1 MFFLFGQGRLSMS
14 RSQPAQAI
22 EFYRRAVAVQDQY
35 KNLHYVSHWEIGVA
49 QLALWDVAASLTNWR
64 VLAKD
69 ATVSGPPSSSSRQ
82 CRDLRGCAVVVEG
95 NVHIWRRRV
104 SSRARR

>member
-1 MFFLFGQGRLSMS
+1 MC

-22 EFYRRAVAVQDQY
+22 EYYRRAVAAQDQY

-49 QLALWDVAASLTNWR
+49 YLALWDVAASLTNWR

-69 ATVSGPPSSSSRQ
+69 ATVSEPTLQSGKAGT
-82 CRDLRGCAVVVEG
+82 DGAAL
-95 NVHIWRRRV
+95 
-104 SSRARR
+104 